1 MKNSVYPCVL
11 CGELFFCTFTAT
23 LPTYLL
29 NLRTL
34 RTMPNVNLAL
44 FATYNDAK
52 KAYFEKLPIVEAS
65 VGKKNASGR
74 SIKNGDVRA
83 IKNEMEG
90 AFMKLDRSAVW
101 NDVIE
106 FDNAKLMEQIAT
118 LRSFGNDD
126 FADILQQMVSLE
138 ALLETIL
145 IAKRSSAENAPV
157 ASAAVVLESTGTA
170 ANNMNAEV
178 RNALLLADR
187 KIDQRISQFEAAGI
201 DLLDDPEFPAMEDR
215 HTDLVDK
222 YDSRLL
228 ANSIT
233 GTAADRDTLNAAG
246 NDLTAAPDVPQFKDR
261 YNRLDAFIQ
270 SKLGGA

>member
-1 MKNSVYPCVL
+1 
-11 CGELFFCTFTAT
+11 
-23 LPTYLL
+23 
-29 NLRTL
+29 
-34 RTMPNVNLAL
+34 MPNVNLAL

-118 LRSFGNDD
+118 LRSFGNND

-157 ASAAVVLESTGTA
+157 ASAAVVLESTGAA

-228 ANSIT
+228 ANTIT

-246 NDLTAAPDVPQFKDR
+246 NDLAAAPDVPQFKDR